1 MVINHTDHVIRSWG
15 SKNLNAHDLMS
26 PQVVVAKEN
35 TNAEQISA
43 RLLAGE
49 FNGVPVVD
57 DNGAV
62 IGIVTALDILRA
74 IQGGNKKLN
83 TMLARDIMT
92 PNPSTVKKDTPI
104 EEIIRILV
112 EKEIVLVPVVEDN
125 NKLIGV
131 VARLDILRE
140 KLNEGFITIEKREAL
155 SRT

>member
-1 MVINHTDHVIRSWG
+1 
-15 SKNLNAHDLMS
+15 MS
-26 PQVVVAKEN
+26 PQVIVAKEN

-57 DNGAV
+57 DNRVV

-74 IQGGNKKLN
+74 MQGGKRKLN
-83 TMLARDIMT
+83 EMLARDIMT

-112 EKEIVLVPVVEDN
+112 EKEIVLVPVVEEN

>member
-1 MVINHTDHVIRSWG
+1 
-15 SKNLNAHDLMS
+15 LNAHDLMS

-57 DNGAV
+57 DNGSV
-62 IGIVTALDILRA
+62 VGIVTALDILRA
-74 IQGGNKKLN
+74 MQGGKKKLN
-83 TMLARDIMT
+83 EMLARDIMT
-92 PNPSTVKKDTPI
+92 PNPSTVKKDASI
-104 EEIIRILV
+104 EEVIRILV
-112 EKEIVLVPVVEDN
+112 EKEIVLVPVVEENN

>member
-1 MVINHTDHVIRSWG
+1 
-15 SKNLNAHDLMS
+15 MS

-35 TNAEQISA
+35 INAEQISA

-49 FNGVPVVD
+49 FNGVPVID

-62 IGIVTALDILRA
+62 IGMVTALDILRA
-74 IQGGNKKLN
+74 IQGGKKLN

-92 PNPSTVKKDTPI
+92 PNPSVVKKDTPV
-104 EEIIRILV
+104 EEIIRIMV
-112 EKEIVLVPVVEDN
+112 EKEIVLVPVVEDNNN

>member
-1 MVINHTDHVIRSWG
+1 MMLNNVRISIWWLT
-15 SKNLNAHDLMS
+15 NLNANDLMS

-49 FNGVPVVD
+49 FNGVPVID

-74 IQGGNKKLN
+74 IQGGKKLN

-92 PNPSTVKKDTPI
+92 PNPSVVKKDTPV
-104 EEIIRILV
+104 EEIIRIMV
-112 EKEIVLVPVVEDN
+112 EKEIVLVPVVEDDN
-125 NKLIGV
+125 TNKLIGV

>member
-1 MVINHTDHVIRSWG
+1 M
-15 SKNLNAHDLMS
+15 KAFDLMS
-26 PQVVVAKEN
+26 QQVIVAKEN

-62 IGIVTALDILRA
+62 IGIVTAIDILKA
-74 IQGGNKKLN
+74 IQGGKKLN
-83 TMLARDIMT
+83 AMLARDIMT
-92 PNPSTVKKDTPI
+92 PNPSTIKRDTPL

>member
-1 MVINHTDHVIRSWG
+1 MVI
-15 SKNLNAHDLMS
+15 KNLNAHDLMS

-62 IGIVTALDILRA
+62 IGIVTALDILKA
-74 IQGGNKKLN
+74 LQGGKKKLN
-83 TMLARDIMT
+83 EMLARDIMT
-92 PNPSTVKKDTPI
+92 PNPSVVKKDTPI

-112 EKEIVLVPVVEDN
+112 EKEIVLVPVVEDNN

-140 KLNEGFITIEKREAL
+140 KLNEGFITIEKREAV